1 MSDTARIG
9 ELVSWSFMD
18 AVWNV
23 SYIVG
28 AIAVMVRI
36 NWKLAL
42 AVIAIVPVAALLIA
56 FSLNKLTSLNRSIRE
71 LNSRISGDYN
81 EGITGAKTI
90 KTLVV
95 EDKMVKEFE
104 NDTKTMKKTSVNAS
118 RFRGLLFSS
127 VVSSP
132 WELTGWLLYLPS

>member
-1 MSDTARIG
+1 
-9 ELVSWSFMD
+9 MD

-90 KTLVV
+90 KRCV
-95 EDKMVKEFE
+95 
-104 NDTKTMKKTSVNAS
+104 
-118 RFRGLLFSS
+118 
-127 VVSSP
+127 
-132 WELTGWLLYLPS
+132 